1 MDSTELAAV
10 AACQAGQLSE
20 FDVLYTQHIDAV
32 YRYLYRRTLV
42 REVAED
48 LASSTFLKAME
59 SIRSFDPS
67 KGNLRAWLYRVARN
81 TLIDFYR
88 SSRPTATIETV
99 WDLPGDEVATLTTER
114 HIESALLHKA
124 LAQLNADQ
132 REIVL
137 LRVWE
142 GLSHKEIAALT
153 GKTEANSKVLFSR
166 AVAELRTQLPSLSV
180 FFLFS
185 RFL

>member
-1 MDSTELAAV
+1 V
-10 AACQAGQLSE
+10 
-20 FDVLYTQHIDAV
+20 
-32 YRYLYRRTLV
+32 
-42 REVAED
+42 
-48 LASSTFLKAME
+48 
-59 SIRSFDPS
+59 
-67 KGNLRAWLYRVARN
+67 
-81 TLIDFYR
+81 
-88 SSRPTATIETV
+88 
-99 WDLPGDEVATLTTER
+99 
-114 HIESALLHKA
+114 A